1 MHHERVSAKLKHFRP
16 SLTLELKRVVQDRL
30 ASGLPVYDF
39 GLGETKG
46 DLAPRIRDAGARAF
60 HEALTQYADPAGL
73 PEVRQA
79 VLRWLDLEERYGPEN
94 VVITSGAKQALFNVI
109 LAACNPGDAVLF
121 DAAPWVSY
129 LPQAAAAST
138 RAVVVSPQAGD
149 ANYLKITGDDL
160 LRALEREPG
169 AKVFLLNSPVN
180 PTGQVYNADEVE
192 ALLRVCVERRVYF
205 LLDRLYWRLMFD
217 GVEYPEPRVDE
228 ETQPW
233 LIQVDGLSKNFR
245 RTGGIRIGWSV
256 APTDLTRAMINLQ
269 SHYTSGPAVPTQHA
283 ALAGI
288 ACPYSSELRDDLQK
302 KRDLLLR
309 EATKLRGVKVWPT
322 AGAFYSFWDVR
333 ALMGKRAPDGSTIKG
348 SDDLAAYLLRK
359 AGVVTASGA
368 AFEQDGYLRIS
379 FATPDDHITGG
390 VTAAAEAFAQ
400 LTPLP

>member
-1 MHHERVSAKLKHFRP
+1 MGHQERISNKLKHFHP
-16 SLTLELKRVVQDRL
+16 SPTLELKRIVQERL
-30 ASGLPVYDF
+30 AAGLPVYDF

-46 DLAPRIRDAGARAF
+46 DLAARISDAGARAF
-60 HEALTQYADPAGL
+60 HEGRTQYADPAGL
-73 PEVRQA
+73 PEVREA
-79 VLRWLDLEERYGPEN
+79 VLQWLALEDYYGVEN
-94 VVITSGAKQALFNVI
+94 VVITSGAKQALFNAI
-109 LAACNPGDAVLF
+109 LAVCDPGDTVLF

-138 RAVVVSPQAGD
+138 RAVVVSPRAGD

-160 LRALEREPG
+160 ERALEREPG

-192 ALLRVCVERRVYF
+192 ALLRVCVEHRVYL

-217 GVEYPEPRVDE
+217 GVEYPAPRVDE
-228 ETQPW
+228 ETKPW

-256 APTDLTRAMINLQ
+256 GPADVTRAMINLQ
-269 SHYTSGPAVPTQHA
+269 SHFTSGPAVPTQQA

-288 ACPYSSELRDDLQK
+288 ACPYSTELRDDLQS

-309 EATKLRGVKVWPT
+309 EAPKLRGVKVWPT
-322 AGAFYSFWDVR
+322 AGAFYSFWDVH

-348 SDDLAAYLLRK
+348 SDDLAAYLLKK

-379 FATPDDHITGG
+379 FSTPDDHITGG
-390 VTAAAEAFAQ
+390 VAAAAEAFAQ
-400 LTPLP
+400 LA

>member
-1 MHHERVSAKLKHFRP
+1 MGHHERISSKLGHFRP
-16 SLTLELKRVVQDRL
+16 SLTLELKRIVQERL
-30 ASGLPVYDF
+30 AAGLPVYDF

-46 DLAPRIRDAGARAF
+46 DLAPRIGDAGAKAF
-60 HEALTQYADPAGL
+60 HEGRTQYADPAGL
-73 PEVRQA
+73 PDVRQA
-79 VLRWLDLEERYGPEN
+79 VLAWLGLEGQYQVEN
-94 VVITSGAKQALFNVI
+94 VVITSGAKQALFNVM
-109 LAACNPGDAVLF
+109 LAVCNPGDAVLF

-138 RAVVVSPQAGD
+138 RHVVVQPQAGD

-160 LRALEREPG
+160 RRALKQEPG
-169 AKVFLLNSPVN
+169 ARVFLLNSPVN
-180 PTGQVYNADEVE
+180 PTGQVYSADEVE
-192 ALLRVCVERRVYF
+192 ALLQVCVEQGVYF

-217 GVEYPEPRVDE
+217 RNAYPEPRVDDD
-228 ETQPW
+228 TKPW

-256 APTDLTRAMINLQ
+256 APTDVTKAMINLQ

-288 ACPYSSELRDDLQK
+288 ACPYSNELRDDLQH

-309 EATKLRGVKVWPT
+309 EAPKMRGVRVWPT

-333 ALMGKRAPDGSTIKG
+333 ALIGKRMPDGGTIKG
-348 SDDLAAYLLRK
+348 SDDLAAYLLK
-359 AGVVTASGA
+359 NAGVVTASGA

-390 VTAAAEAFAQ
+390 VAAAAAAFGQ
-400 LTPLP
+400 LV

>member
-1 MHHERVSAKLKHFRP
+1 MGNPERISNKLKHFRP
-16 SLTLELKRVVQDRL
+16 SLTLELKRIVQDRL
-30 ASGLPVYDF
+30 AAGLTVYDF

-46 DLAPRIRDAGARAF
+46 DLPTRIGEAGARAF
-60 HEALTQYADPAGL
+60 REGKTQYADPAGL
-73 PEVRQA
+73 PEVRET
-79 VLRWLDLEERYGPEN
+79 VLQWLGLEEHYGVEN
-94 VVITSGAKQALFNVI
+94 VMITSGAKQALFNAI
-109 LAACNPGDAVLF
+109 LAVCDPGDTVLF

-138 RAVVVSPQAGD
+138 RAVVVSPRAGD

-160 LRALEREPG
+160 RRALKQEAG

-180 PTGQVYNADEVE
+180 PTGQVYSADEVE
-192 ALLRVCVERRVYF
+192 ALLQVCVEHGVYF

-217 GVEYPEPRVDE
+217 GVEYPEPRVDQ
-228 ETQPW
+228 ETKPW

-256 APTDLTRAMINLQ
+256 APADVTKAMINLQ
-269 SHYTSGPAVPTQHA
+269 SHFTSGPAVPAQHA

-288 ACPYSSELRDDLQK
+288 ACPYSNELRDDLQK

-309 EATKLRGVKVWPT
+309 EAPKMRGVTVWPT

-333 ALMGKRAPDGSTIKG
+333 ALMGKRAPDGSSIKG
-348 SDDLAAYLLRK
+348 SDDLAAYLLRS

-379 FATPDDHITGG
+379 FATPDEHIIGG
-390 VTAAAEAFAQ
+390 VVAAASAFAR
-400 LTPLP
+400 LV

>member
-1 MHHERVSAKLKHFRP
+1 MGHHVRLSNKLEHFRP
-16 SLTLELKRVVQDRL
+16 SFTLELKRIVQERL
-30 ASGLPVYDF
+30 GAGLPVYDF

-46 DLAPRIRDAGARAF
+46 DLAARIGEAGARAF
-60 HEALTQYADPAGL
+60 HEGRTQYADPAGL
-73 PEVRQA
+73 PEVREA
-79 VLRWLDLEERYGPEN
+79 VLQWLALEAHYGSEN
-94 VVITSGAKQALFNVI
+94 VMITSGAKQALFNVM
-109 LAACNPGDAVLF
+109 LAVCNPGDAVLF

-138 RAVVVSPQAGD
+138 RHVVVQPKAGD
-149 ANYLKITGDDL
+149 KNYLKITGEDL
-160 LRALEREPG
+160 RLTLKQEPG

-180 PTGQVYNADEVE
+180 PTGQVYSADEVE
-192 ALLRVCVERRVYF
+192 ALLQVCVEHGVYF

-228 ETQPW
+228 ETKPW

-256 APTDLTRAMINLQ
+256 APTDVTRAMINLQ

-288 ACPYSSELRDDLQK
+288 ACPYSDELRDDLQH

-309 EATKLRGVKVWPT
+309 EAPKLKGAEVWPT

-333 ALMGKRAPDGSTIKG
+333 ALIGKRAPDGSTIRG
-348 SDDLAAYLLRK
+348 SDDVAAYLLRE

-390 VTAAAEAFAQ
+390 VAAAAKAFGQ
-400 LTPLP
+400 LV

>member
-1 MHHERVSAKLKHFRP
+1 MGHEERIAAKLKHFRP
-16 SLTLELKRVVQDRL
+16 SLTLELKRIVQERV
-30 ASGLPVYDF
+30 AGGLPVYDF

-46 DLAPRIRDAGARAF
+46 DLAPRIGEAGARAF
-60 HEALTQYADPAGL
+60 HEGKTQYADPTGL
-73 PEVRQA
+73 PEVREA
-79 VLRWLDLEERYGPEN
+79 VLRWLELEERYGVEN
-94 VVITSGAKQALFNVI
+94 VVITSGAKQALFNLI
-109 LAACNPGDAVLF
+109 LAVCNPGDAVLF

-138 RAVVVSPQAGD
+138 RAVVVSPKAGD

-160 LRALEREPG
+160 RRSIEREPG

-180 PTGQVYNADEVE
+180 PTGQVYHPDEVE
-192 ALLRVCVERRVYF
+192 ALLQVCVERRVYF
-205 LLDRLYWRLMFD
+205 LLDRLYWRIMFD
-217 GVEYPEPRVDE
+217 GKAYPEPRVDE
-228 ETQPW
+228 ETKPW

-256 APTDLTRAMINLQ
+256 APTDVTRAMVNLQ

-288 ACPYSSELRDDLQK
+288 ACPYSDELRDDLQH

-309 EATKLRGVKVWPT
+309 EASKMPGVKVWPT

-333 ALMGKRAPDGSTIKG
+333 ALIGKRAPDGSTIKG
-348 SDDLAAYLLRK
+348 SDDLAAYLLRE

-390 VTAAAEAFAQ
+390 VAAAAEALAQ
-400 LTPLP
+400 LA